1 MWGMRWLLS
10 PEIFTTMALVIAN
23 AIGISVRER
32 RSEIAVLKVLGFR
45 PVQILGLVLGEAVLI
60 GALSGLLSSV
70 FVYQAINRLV
80 DNSASV
86 LPVYVPNGALWWGGV
101 LGALAAAVRSL
112 LPAWLA
118 CRVKVSEVFA
128 RIA

>member
-1 MWGMRWLLS
+1 VYARG
-10 PEIFTTMALVIAN
+10 V
-23 AIGISVRER
+23 
-32 RSEIAVLKVLGFR
+32 SEIAVLKVLGFR

-60 GALSGLLSSV
+60 GALSGLFSSL

-80 DNSASV
+80 DNSASF
-86 LPVYVPNGALWWGGV
+86 LPVYVPKEALWWGGGI
-101 LGALAAAVRSL
+101 GALAAVAGSL

-118 CRVKVSEVFA
+118 CRTKVSDVFA